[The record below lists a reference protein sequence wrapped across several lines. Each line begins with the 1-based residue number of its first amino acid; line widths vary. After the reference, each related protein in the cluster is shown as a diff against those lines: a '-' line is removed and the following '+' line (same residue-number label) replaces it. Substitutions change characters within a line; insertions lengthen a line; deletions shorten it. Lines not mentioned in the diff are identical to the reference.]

1 MQKKKENFFWKEIG
15 RVKERGKEK
24 KRKEME
30 KLWVG
35 FLGHLEG
42 REKGQQR
49 EKVTEV
55 GKSFNQTG
63 VKKLES
69 SKRQLTFPLLYI
81 YSSEEPPSSS
91 HSLLVLQINIK

>member
-1 MQKKKENFFWKEIG
+1 MQKKKENLFWKEIG

-42 REKGQQR
+42 REKAER
-49 EKVTEV
+49 E
-55 GKSFNQTG
+55 SD
-63 VKKLES
+63 
-69 SKRQLTFPLLYI
+69 
-81 YSSEEPPSSS
+81 
-91 HSLLVLQINIK
+91 